1 MGRLKFPLLR
11 RQGNT
16 IVVEERTHEQ
26 LEDDIVR
33 AMEAMITPQQQEQL
47 QTLLVD
53 ATYLFTFADGH
64 TERHRGSWL
73 MKTDG
78 VGWKMDDKKASQI
91 IEYQQI
97 K

>member
-1 MGRLKFPLLR
+1 MMKR
-11 RQGNT
+11 
-16 IVVEERTHEQ
+16 
-26 LEDDIVR
+26 
-33 AMEAMITPQQQEQL
+33 EQL
-47 QTLLVD
+47 QHLLVD
-53 ATYLFTFADGH
+53 ESYLFTFADSH

-73 MKTDG
+73 MTTDG